1 MRVSTEEKGRSR
13 ERILAA
19 AGRLFRE
26 RGVEGAS
33 VGDIMGAAGM
43 THGGFYRH
51 FSGKDDLLAAALAD
65 AFAAFARPLEEAP
78 AGEAARAAE
87 AFRARYLSQGHRASP
102 GDGCPAAALGPDIAR
117 AAPALRAAFG
127 EGVERVAEGL
137 ARGTVDAPDA
147 RERALRDLA
156 MLAGALV
163 LARACPD
170 DLAAEILAACAARP
184 A

>member
-1 MRVSTEEKGRSR
+1 MRVSNEEKERSR
-13 ERILAA
+13 QRILAA

-26 RGVEGAS
+26 RGIEGAS

-51 FSGKDDLLAAALAD
+51 FAGKEDLLAAAISE
-65 AFAAFARPLEEAP
+65 AFAAFARPLAEAP
-78 AGEAARAAE
+78 SGEAAQ
-87 AFRARYLSQGHRASP
+87 AFRDRYLSQAHRAAP
-102 GDGCPAAALGPDIAR
+102 GEGCPAAALGADVAR
-117 AAPALRAAFG
+117 ASPALRAAFG
-127 EGVERVAEGL
+127 AGVAQVAGGL
-137 ARGTVDAPDA
+137 AGDGGTEA
-147 RERALRDLA
+147 RQGALRDLSLMVGA
-156 MLAGALV
+156 MV